1 MRARSRW
8 GESADASAECERT
21 PLHGCPRTD
30 PLRLPSPAR
39 KRSDPRGLHTEES
52 PGATM
57 CTDPV
62 SAYTPDH
69 LSRSPRFG
77 LELARRSGPC
87 SHPRPPCS
95 KRFAETVESGPE
107 TALGGVDEAPSRCGG
122 AELLRCE
129 CGAEREL
136 IACVV
141 DRGVAGKIL
150 RHLGLPD
157 KPPRMAPSRAPP
169 VLGT

>member
-1 MRARSRW
+1 
-8 GESADASAECERT
+8 
-21 PLHGCPRTD
+21 
-30 PLRLPSPAR
+30 
-39 KRSDPRGLHTEES
+39 
-52 PGATM
+52 M

-77 LELARRSGPC
+77 LELARRGGPC
-87 SHPRPPCS
+87 SHPRPPRS

-122 AELLRCE
+122 VEPLRCE

-141 DRGVAGKIL
+141 DRSVAGKIL

-157 KPPRMAPSRAPP
+157 EPPRMAPSRAPP
-169 VLGT
+169 VLEFGTWTLRGMDPSGWEKNGSRWSDRVVEVCLP